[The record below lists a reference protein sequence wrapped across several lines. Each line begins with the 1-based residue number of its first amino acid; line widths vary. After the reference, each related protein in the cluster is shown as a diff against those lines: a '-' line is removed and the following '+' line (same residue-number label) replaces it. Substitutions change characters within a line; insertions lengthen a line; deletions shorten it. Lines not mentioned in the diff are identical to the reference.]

1 METWSLCLGKLEQ
14 LCEKFFM
21 IDLKGKTALLTAS
34 GQGIGKAT
42 AEAFVKAGAY
52 VIATDINEESLD
64 NLKKTVHETHKLDV
78 TNQDAI
84 RNLMKL
90 IEEPNVLFNCAG
102 IVHNGTILEST
113 DDDWD
118 LAFNLNSKAMYHM
131 IKEVLPIMI
140 KNGGGSIV
148 NIASVAS
155 STKGI
160 INRFI
165 YTASKAAV
173 LGITKSVAA
182 DYIAAGIRC
191 NAICPGT
198 IQSPSLE
205 ERLSNM
211 GDYELA
217 KKQFVARQP
226 MGRFGEAEEVAN
238 LAVYLASDASNFTTG
253 QFHIIDG
260 GICM

>member
-1 METWSLCLGKLEQ
+1 
-14 LCEKFFM
+14 M
-21 IDLKGKTALLTAS
+21 INLKDKTALLTAS

-42 AEAFVKAGAY
+42 AEAFAEAGAY
-52 VIATDINEESLD
+52 VIATDINHESLSL
-64 NLKKTVHETHKLDV
+64 LKDVVNETHILDV
-78 TNQDAI
+78 RDYNEI
-84 RNLMKL
+84 KKL
-90 IEEPNVLFNCAG
+90 VSSIKAPDILFNCAG

-118 LAFNLNSKAMYHM
+118 LAFNLNSKSMYHM
-131 IKEVLPIMI
+131 IKEILPVMI
-140 KNGGGSIV
+140 NKGGGSII
-148 NIASVAS
+148 NIASVSS

-160 INRFI
+160 PNRFI
-165 YTASKAAV
+165 YSASKAAV

-182 DYIAAGIRC
+182 DYINHGIRC

-205 ERLSNM
+205 QRLLDM

-226 MGRFGEAEEVAN
+226 MGRFGEAAEVAN
-238 LAVYLASDASNFTTG
+238 LAVYLASDASAFTTG

>member
-1 METWSLCLGKLEQ
+1 M
-14 LCEKFFM
+14 
-21 IDLKGKTALLTAS
+21 LKD
-34 GQGIGKAT
+34 
-42 AEAFVKAGAY
+42 V
-52 VIATDINEESLD
+52 VN
-64 NLKKTVHETHKLDV
+64 ETHILDV
-78 TNQDAI
+78 TDYNEI
-84 RNLMKL
+84 KKL
-90 IEEPNVLFNCAG
+90 VSSIKTPDILFNCAG

-118 LAFNLNSKAMYHM
+118 LAFNLNSKSMYHM
-131 IKEVLPIMI
+131 IKEILPVMI
-140 KNGGGSIV
+140 NKGGGSII
-148 NIASVAS
+148 NIASVSS

-160 INRFI
+160 PNRFI
-165 YTASKAAV
+165 YSASKAAV

-182 DYIAAGIRC
+182 DYINHGIRC

-205 ERLSNM
+205 QRLLDM

-238 LAVYLASDASNFTTG
+238 LAVYLASDASAFTTG

>member
-1 METWSLCLGKLEQ
+1 MINLE
-14 LCEKFFM
+14 
-21 IDLKGKTALLTAS
+21 GKTALLTAS

-84 RNLMKL
+84 RDLMKL
-90 IEEPNVLFNCAG
+90 IKEPNVLFNCAG

-182 DYIAAGIRC
+182 DYIAVGIRC

-226 MGRFGEAEEVAN
+226 MGRFGKAEEVAN
-238 LAVYLASDASNFTTG
+238 LAVYLASDASAFTTG

>member
-1 METWSLCLGKLEQ
+1 MINLE
-14 LCEKFFM
+14 
-21 IDLKGKTALLTAS
+21 GKTALLTAA

-42 AEAFVKAGAY
+42 ARAFSEAGAY
-52 VIATDINEESLD
+52 VIATDINKDSLLELD
-64 NLKKTVHETHKLDV
+64 KFVDETHILDV
-78 TNQDAI
+78 TKQNDI
-84 RNLMKL
+84 KNLISTIKVPD
-90 IEEPNVLFNCAG
+90 ILFNCAG
-102 IVHNGTILEST
+102 VVHNGTILESEN
-113 DDDWD
+113 DEWD
-118 LAFNLNSKAMYHM
+118 FAFNLNAKAMYNM
-131 IKEVLPIMI
+131 IKEILPKMI
-140 KNGGGSIV
+140 KKGGGSII
-148 NIASVAS
+148 NIASVSS

-160 INRFI
+160 PNRFI

-182 DYIAAGIRC
+182 DYINDRIRC

-205 ERLSNM
+205 QRLKDM
-211 GDYELA
+211 GDYEEA

-238 LAVYLASDASNFTTG
+238 LGVYLGSDASAFTTG

>member
-1 METWSLCLGKLEQ
+1 
-14 LCEKFFM
+14 M
-21 IDLKGKTALLTAS
+21 INLDGKTALLTAS

-42 AEAFVKAGAY
+42 AEAFVEAGAY
-52 VIATDINEESLD
+52 VIATDINQESLSLLND
-64 NLKKTVHETHKLDV
+64 AVNETHILDV
-78 TNQDAI
+78 TDYNEI
-84 RNLMKL
+84 KKL
-90 IEEPNVLFNCAG
+90 VSSIKAPDILFNCAG

-118 LAFNLNSKAMYHM
+118 LAFNLNSKSMYHM
-131 IKEVLPIMI
+131 IKEILPVMI
-140 KNGGGSIV
+140 KKGGGSII
-148 NIASVAS
+148 NIASVSS

-160 INRFI
+160 PNRFI
-165 YTASKAAV
+165 YSASKAAV

-182 DYIAAGIRC
+182 DYINHGIRC

-205 ERLSNM
+205 QRLLDM

-238 LAVYLASDASNFTTG
+238 LAVYLGSDASAFTTG

>member
-1 METWSLCLGKLEQ
+1 MINLE
-14 LCEKFFM
+14 
-21 IDLKGKTALLTAS
+21 GKTALLTAS

-84 RNLMKL
+84 RDLIKL
-90 IEEPNVLFNCAG
+90 IKEPNVLFNCAG

-113 DDDWD
+113 DDYWD

-182 DYIAAGIRC
+182 DYITAGIRC

-238 LAVYLASDASNFTTG
+238 LAVYLASDASAFTTG

>member
-1 METWSLCLGKLEQ
+1 
-14 LCEKFFM
+14 M

-42 AEAFVKAGAY
+42 ARAFSEAGAY
-52 VIATDINEESLD
+52 VIATDINNESLSSLTD
-64 NLKKTVHETHKLDV
+64 IVDETHILDV
-78 TNQDAI
+78 TDENAI
-84 RNLMKL
+84 KNLVTSIKQ
-90 IEEPNVLFNCAG
+90 PNILFNCAG
-102 IVHNGTILEST
+102 IVHNGTILEAS
-113 DDDWD
+113 DNDWD
-118 LAFNLNSKAMYHM
+118 VAFSLNAKATYHM

-140 KNGGGSIV
+140 TNGGGSIV

-165 YTASKAAV
+165 YSASKAAV
-173 LGITKSVAA
+173 LGMTKSIAA
-182 DYIAAGIRC
+182 DYIASGIRC

-205 ERLSNM
+205 QRLSDL
-211 GDYELA
+211 GDYEYA
-217 KKQFVARQP
+217 RKQFVARQP
-226 MGRFGEAEEVAN
+226 MGRIGEAEEVAN
-238 LAVYLASDASNFTTG
+238 LAVYLASDASAFTTG

-260 GICM
+260 GICT

>member
-1 METWSLCLGKLEQ
+1 MINLE
-14 LCEKFFM
+14 
-21 IDLKGKTALLTAS
+21 GKTALLTAA

-42 AEAFVKAGAY
+42 ARAFSEAGAY
-52 VIATDINEESLD
+52 VIATDINKDSLLELD
-64 NLKKTVHETHKLDV
+64 KFVDETHILDV
-78 TNQDAI
+78 TKQNDI
-84 RNLMKL
+84 KNLISTIKV
-90 IEEPNVLFNCAG
+90 PNILFNCAG
-102 IVHNGTILEST
+102 VVHNGSILESEN
-113 DDDWD
+113 DEWD
-118 LAFNLNSKAMYHM
+118 FAFNLNAKAMYNM
-131 IKEVLPIMI
+131 IKENLPKMI
-140 KNGGGSIV
+140 KKGGGSII
-148 NIASVAS
+148 NIASVSS

-160 INRFI
+160 PNRFI

-182 DYIAAGIRC
+182 DYINDGIRC

-205 ERLSNM
+205 QRLKDM
-211 GDYELA
+211 GDYEEA

-238 LAVYLASDASNFTTG
+238 LAVYLGSDASAFTTG

>member
-1 METWSLCLGKLEQ
+1 MINLE
-14 LCEKFFM
+14 
-21 IDLKGKTALLTAS
+21 GKTDLLTAS

-84 RNLMKL
+84 RDLMKL
-90 IEEPNVLFNCAG
+90 IKEPNVLFNCAG

-182 DYIAAGIRC
+182 DYIASGIRC

-238 LAVYLASDASNFTTG
+238 LAVYLASDASAFTTG

>member
-1 METWSLCLGKLEQ
+1 
-14 LCEKFFM
+14 M

-42 AEAFVKAGAY
+42 ARAFSEAGAY
-52 VIATDINEESLD
+52 VIATDINNESLSSLTD
-64 NLKKTVHETHKLDV
+64 IVNETHILDV
-78 TNQDAI
+78 TDENAI
-84 RNLMKL
+84 KNLVTSIKQ
-90 IEEPNVLFNCAG
+90 PNILFNCAG
-102 IVHNGTILEST
+102 IVHNGTILESS
-113 DDDWD
+113 DNDWD
-118 LAFNLNSKAMYHM
+118 VAFSLNAKATYHM

-140 KNGGGSIV
+140 TNGGGSIV

-165 YTASKAAV
+165 YSASKAAV
-173 LGITKSVAA
+173 LGMTKSIAA
-182 DYIAAGIRC
+182 DYIASGIRC

-205 ERLSNM
+205 QRLSDL
-211 GDYELA
+211 GDYEYA
-217 KKQFVARQP
+217 RKQFVARQP
-226 MGRFGEAEEVAN
+226 MGRIGEAEEVAN
-238 LAVYLASDASNFTTG
+238 LAVYLASDASAFTTG

-260 GICM
+260 GICT

>member
-1 METWSLCLGKLEQ
+1 MINLE
-14 LCEKFFM
+14 
-21 IDLKGKTALLTAS
+21 GKTALLTAS

-84 RNLMKL
+84 RDLMKL
-90 IEEPNVLFNCAG
+90 IKEPNVLFNCAG
-102 IVHNGTILEST
+102 IVHNGTILDST

-182 DYIAAGIRC
+182 DYIASGIRC

-238 LAVYLASDASNFTTG
+238 LAVYLASDASAFTTG

>member
-1 METWSLCLGKLEQ
+1 
-14 LCEKFFM
+14 M
-21 IDLKGKTALLTAS
+21 INLKGKTALLTAA

-42 AEAFVKAGAY
+42 AIAFAQAGAY
-52 VIATDINEESLD
+52 VIATDINEDSLKSLNKEVD
-64 NLKKTVHETHKLDV
+64 ETHILDV
-78 TNQDAI
+78 TDQHEIKALVGSI
-84 RNLMKL
+84 K
-90 IEEPNVLFNCAG
+90 EPNILFNCAG
-102 IVHNGTILEST
+102 IVNNGTILEST
-113 DDDWD
+113 DVEWD
-118 LAFNLNSKAMYHM
+118 YAFNLNSKAMYHM
-131 IKEVLPIMI
+131 IKAVIPIMI

-148 NIASVAS
+148 NIASVSS

-182 DYIAAGIRC
+182 DYIKSGIRC

-205 ERLSNM
+205 ERLSAM

-238 LAVYLASDASNFTTG
+238 LAVYLASDASAFTTG

>member
-1 METWSLCLGKLEQ
+1 
-14 LCEKFFM
+14 
-21 IDLKGKTALLTAS
+21 
-34 GQGIGKAT
+34 
-42 AEAFVKAGAY
+42 
-52 VIATDINEESLD
+52 INEKSLSSLQEFVD
-64 NLKKTVHETHKLDV
+64 ETHILDV
-78 TNQDAI
+78 TNKEAI
-84 RNLMKL
+84 KELVSSIKAPD
-90 IEEPNVLFNCAG
+90 ILFNCAG
-102 IVHNGTILEST
+102 VVHNGTILEAN
-113 DDDWD
+113 DDEWD
-118 LAFNLNSKAMYHM
+118 FAFNLNGKAMYHM
-131 IKEVLPIMI
+131 IKEVIPIMI

-160 INRFI
+160 PNRFI

-182 DYIAAGIRC
+182 DYINQGIRC

-205 ERLSNM
+205 QRLQDM
-211 GDYELA
+211 DDYENA
-217 KKQFVARQP
+217 RKQFVARQP

-238 LAVYLASDASNFTTG
+238 LALYLASDASAFTTG

>member
-1 METWSLCLGKLEQ
+1 
-14 LCEKFFM
+14 M
-21 IDLKGKTALLTAS
+21 IDLKGKKALLTAS
-34 GQGIGKAT
+34 AQGIGEAT
-42 AEAFVKAGAY
+42 AKAFAEAGAY
-52 VIATDINEESLD
+52 VIATDINEASLS
-64 NLKKTVHETHKLDV
+64 NLSGIANETHKLDV
-78 TNQDAI
+78 TKLDEI
-84 RNLMKL
+84 KNLTRSIKEL
-90 IEEPNVLFNCAG
+90 HILFNCAG
-102 IVHNGTILEST
+102 IVHNGSILEST
-113 DDDWD
+113 DDEWD

-131 IKEVLPIMI
+131 IKQTLPIMI
-140 KNGGGSIV
+140 NNGGGSIV

-182 DYIAAGIRC
+182 DYISSGIRC

-205 ERLSNM
+205 QRLSDM

-226 MGRFGEAEEVAN
+226 MGRFGRAEEVAN
-238 LAVYLASDASNFTTG
+238 LAVYLASDASAFTTG

>member
-1 METWSLCLGKLEQ
+1 MGRLDGKV
-14 LCEKFFM
+14 
-21 IDLKGKTALLTAS
+21 ALMTAS
-34 GQGIGKAT
+34 GQGIGLAT
-42 AEAFVKAGAY
+42 AKAFSNAGAY

-64 NLKKTVHETHKLDV
+64 NLKKTIHETHKLDV

-84 RNLMKL
+84 RDLMKQ
-90 IEEPNVLFNCAG
+90 IKEPNVLFNCAG

-182 DYIAAGIRC
+182 DYIASGIRC

-238 LAVYLASDASNFTTG
+238 LAVYLASDASAFTTG

>member
-1 METWSLCLGKLEQ
+1 
-14 LCEKFFM
+14 M
-21 IDLKGKTALLTAS
+21 INLKGKTALLTAA

-42 AEAFVKAGAY
+42 AIAFAEAGAY
-52 VIATDINEESLD
+52 VVATDINKDSLKSLTKVVD
-64 NLKKTVHETHKLDV
+64 ETHILDV
-78 TNQDAI
+78 TDQHEIKALVGSI
-84 RNLMKL
+84 KK
-90 IEEPNVLFNCAG
+90 PNILFNCAG
-102 IVHNGTILEST
+102 IVHNGTILESS
-113 DDDWD
+113 DNDWD
-118 LAFNLNSKAMYHM
+118 MAFSLNAKAMYHM

-140 KNGGGSIV
+140 TNGGGSIV

-165 YTASKAAV
+165 YSASKAAV
-173 LGITKSVAA
+173 LGITKSIAA

-205 ERLSNM
+205 QRLSDM
-211 GDYELA
+211 GDYEYA
-217 KKQFVARQP
+217 RKQFVARQP
-226 MGRFGEAEEVAN
+226 MGRIGEAEEVAN
-238 LAVYLASDASNFTTG
+238 LAVYLASDASAFTTG

-260 GICM
+260 GICT

>member
-1 METWSLCLGKLEQ
+1 
-14 LCEKFFM
+14 M
-21 IDLKGKTALLTAS
+21 IDLNGKTALLTAS

-42 AEAFVKAGAY
+42 AKVFSEAGAY
-52 VIATDINEESLD
+52 VIATDINEKSLSSLQEFVD
-64 NLKKTVHETHKLDV
+64 ETHILDV
-78 TNQDAI
+78 TNKEAI
-84 RNLMKL
+84 KELVSSIKAPD
-90 IEEPNVLFNCAG
+90 ILFNCAG
-102 IVHNGTILEST
+102 VVHNGTILEAN
-113 DDDWD
+113 DDEWD
-118 LAFNLNSKAMYHM
+118 FAFNLNGKAMYHM
-131 IKEVLPIMI
+131 IKEVIPKMI

-160 INRFI
+160 PNRFI

-182 DYIAAGIRC
+182 DYINQGIRC

-205 ERLSNM
+205 QRLQDM
-211 GDYELA
+211 GDYENA
-217 KKQFVARQP
+217 RKQFVARQP

-238 LAVYLASDASNFTTG
+238 LALYLASDASAFTTG

>member
-1 METWSLCLGKLEQ
+1 
-14 LCEKFFM
+14 M

-42 AEAFVKAGAY
+42 ARAFSEAGAY
-52 VIATDINEESLD
+52 VIATDINSESLSSLTD
-64 NLKKTVHETHKLDV
+64 VVNETHILDV
-78 TNQDAI
+78 TDKNEIKDLVNSI
-84 RNLMKL
+84 KH
-90 IEEPNVLFNCAG
+90 PNILFNCAG
-102 IVHNGTILEST
+102 IVHNGTILESS
-113 DDDWD
+113 DNDWD
-118 LAFNLNSKAMYHM
+118 MAFSLNAKAMYHM

-140 KNGGGSIV
+140 TNGGGSIV

-165 YTASKAAV
+165 YSASKAAV
-173 LGITKSVAA
+173 LGITKSIAA

-205 ERLSNM
+205 QRLSDM
-211 GDYELA
+211 GDYEKA
-217 KKQFVARQP
+217 RKQFVARQP
-226 MGRFGEAEEVAN
+226 MGRIGEAEEVAN
-238 LAVYLASDASNFTTG
+238 LAVYLASDASAFTTG

-260 GICM
+260 GICT

>member
-1 METWSLCLGKLEQ
+1 MIVWVPLTSSFTPFIL
-14 LCEKFFM
+14 
-21 IDLKGKTALLTAS
+21 IDLFPKNFISAPELFK
-34 GQGIGKAT
+34 
-42 AEAFVKAGAY
+42 
-52 VIATDINEESLD
+52 
-64 NLKKTVHETHKLDV
+64 
-78 TNQDAI
+78 
-84 RNLMKL
+84 KL
-90 IEEPNVLFNCAG
+90 IRSIQAPDILFNCAG

-118 LAFNLNSKAMYHM
+118 LAFNLNSKSMYHM
-131 IKEVLPIMI
+131 IKEILPVMI
-140 KNGGGSIV
+140 NKGGGSII
-148 NIASVAS
+148 NIASVSS

-160 INRFI
+160 PNRFI
-165 YTASKAAV
+165 YSASKAAV

-182 DYIAAGIRC
+182 DYINHGIRC

-205 ERLSNM
+205 QRLLDM

-238 LAVYLASDASNFTTG
+238 LAVYLASDASAFTTG

>member
-1 METWSLCLGKLEQ
+1 
-14 LCEKFFM
+14 M
-21 IDLKGKTALLTAS
+21 INLKGKTALLTAA

-42 AEAFVKAGAY
+42 AIAFAEAGAH
-52 VIATDINEESLD
+52 VIATDINEDSLK
-64 NLKKTVHETHKLDV
+64 NLNKIVDETHVLDV
-78 TNQDAI
+78 TDQHEIKTLVGDI
-84 RNLMKL
+84 K
-90 IEEPNVLFNCAG
+90 EPDILFNCAG
-102 IVHNGTILEST
+102 IVHNGTILETT
-113 DDDWD
+113 DDEWD
-118 LAFNLNSKAMYHM
+118 YAFNLNSKSMYHM
-131 IKEVLPIMI
+131 IKAVIPIMI

-148 NIASVAS
+148 NISSVSS

-182 DYIAAGIRC
+182 DYIKSGIRC

-205 ERLSNM
+205 ERLSAM

-217 KKQFVARQP
+217 KKQFIARQP

-238 LAVYLASDASNFTTG
+238 LAVYLASDASAFTTG

>member
-1 METWSLCLGKLEQ
+1 MINLE
-14 LCEKFFM
+14 
-21 IDLKGKTALLTAS
+21 GKTALLTAS

-84 RNLMKL
+84 RDLMKL
-90 IEEPNVLFNCAG
+90 IKEPNVLFNCAG

-165 YTASKAAV
+165 YTASKSAV

-205 ERLSNM
+205 QRLLDM

-238 LAVYLASDASNFTTG
+238 LAVYLASDASAFTTG

>member
-1 METWSLCLGKLEQ
+1 
-14 LCEKFFM
+14 M
-21 IDLKGKTALLTAS
+21 IILKDKTALLSAS

-42 AEAFVKAGAY
+42 AEAFAEAGAY
-52 VIATDINEESLD
+52 VIATDINHKSLSL
-64 NLKKTVHETHKLDV
+64 LKDVVNETYILDV
-78 TNQDAI
+78 TDYNEI
-84 RNLMKL
+84 KKL
-90 IEEPNVLFNCAG
+90 VSSIKAPDILFNCAG

-118 LAFNLNSKAMYHM
+118 LAFNLNSKSMYHM
-131 IKEVLPIMI
+131 IKEVLPVMI
-140 KNGGGSIV
+140 NKGNGSII
-148 NIASVAS
+148 NIASVSS

-160 INRFI
+160 PNRFI
-165 YTASKAAV
+165 YSASKAAV
-173 LGITKSVAA
+173 LGITKSIAA
-182 DYIAAGIRC
+182 DYINHGIRC

-205 ERLSNM
+205 QRLLDM

-238 LAVYLASDASNFTTG
+238 LAVYLASDASAFTTG